1 MTEHPGSL
9 FSQDQLTFLIYFFT
23 FFYFILIH
31 DQNIVNCGIEI
42 NNVMVVSGEQRRDS
56 AVDTHVPLLP

>member
-23 FFYFILIH
+23 FFYFIFIH
-31 DQNIVNCGIEI
+31 DQNIVNWGIA
-42 NNVMVVSGEQRRDS
+42 NNSAMIVSGEQ
-56 AVDTHVPLLP
+56 

>member
-42 NNVMVVSGEQRRDS
+42 NNVMVVSGEQRRD
-56 AVDTHVPLLP
+56 